1 MHRTART
8 SFVLIIF
15 AQFFIPSLSAA
26 TATTKATPAVEF
38 SRRFGSSGGDNI
50 QAVAVD
56 REGNTYFAGFT
67 NSADY
72 PLVNPLPVPA
82 PAPPES
88 RRVGFLTKLSPD
100 GSTILYSTYLGGS
113 DGWDAALDVAV
124 DSAGN
129 AYVVG
134 GVQSSDLPVTT
145 GTQPFGGA
153 EDAFLIVLDP
163 EGDILFSTYFG
174 GEGNDLAWQVAVVDD
189 GTAWIAGTTS
199 SPDLPLR
206 DALFP
211 EQQRLFL
218 ARFDPKTS
226 DLLYATYFGG
236 GSAYP
241 SGLAIGPSRDVYL
254 SGSADSEFPT
264 TPGAFQ
270 TGIRGGSDAFVAR
283 LAGDGSRLVYS
294 TLLGG
299 SSGEFWSTVSVGR
312 DGTAYVVGSTISQDF
327 PTTPDAVQPTDPDPG
342 RPGGPPDIP
351 AKGWDAFLVKLDPD
365 GSATS
370 YGTYLGGTYTQD
382 SEHNGQDYGIE
393 VSLDEA
399 ENVYVGGRVY
409 ESEQFP
415 VKKAFQP
422 APNRQTDGF
431 VAKFGAGSMRLEWCS
446 FLGGDSS
453 DTLLDLA
460 VTPDGDVYTVMHSF
474 SQNFP
479 SVPADQTVGRIV
491 ATKIGSTNVM
501 IDRLEIA
508 STSDKP
514 LRLRIVGERFKPT
527 AQVFIGDDAAPW
539 PGVVFKSSEVLVLR
553 GAGLEARFP
562 IGVAIRVRVVNPKGG
577 SATYE
582 FTRAGFS
589 SSS

>member
-8 SFVLIIF
+8 SLVLILLAPFI
-15 AQFFIPSLSAA
+15 IPSLSAA
-26 TATTKATPAVEF
+26 PATTRATPAVEF
-38 SRRFGSSGGDNI
+38 SRRFGSPDGDDI

-56 REGNTYFAGFT
+56 REGNAYFAGFT
-67 NSADY
+67 ISADY

-82 PAPPES
+82 PAPSGS
-88 RRVGFLTKLSPD
+88 RTAGVLTKLSPD

-113 DGWDAALDVAV
+113 NGWDAALDVAV

-129 AYVVG
+129 IYVVG
-134 GVQSSDLPVTT
+134 GARSSDLPVTM

-153 EDAFLIVLDP
+153 EDAFLVVLDP

-174 GEGNDLAWQVAVVDD
+174 GEGDDLAWKVAVVDD
-189 GTAWIAGTTS
+189 GTVWIAGTTD

-211 EQQRLFL
+211 EQRRLFL
-218 ARFDPKTS
+218 ARFDPSTS
-226 DLLYATYFGG
+226 DLLYATYFGSES
-236 GSAYP
+236 GSFAYP
-241 SGLAIGPSRDVYL
+241 SGLAIGPSRDLYL
-254 SGSADSEFPT
+254 SGSAEYGFPT

-270 TGIRGGSDAFVAR
+270 TEIRGRSDAFVAR
-283 LAGDGSRLVYS
+283 FAADGSRLVYS

-299 SSGEFWSTVSVGR
+299 SSGEFPSTVSVGR
-312 DGTAYVVGSTISQDF
+312 DSTVYVVGSTISQDF

-351 AKGWDAFLVKLDPD
+351 EKGWDAFLVKLDPD
-365 GSATS
+365 GRAIS
-370 YGTYLGGTYTQD
+370 YGTYLGGTFTQD
-382 SEHNGQDYGIE
+382 TEHNGQDFGVE

-399 ENVYVGGRVY
+399 ENVYVGGIVY

-431 VAKFGAGSMRLEWCS
+431 VAKFVAGSMRLEWCS
-446 FLGGDSS
+446 FLGGDSG
-453 DTLLDLA
+453 DTLTDLA
-460 VTPDGDVYTVMHSF
+460 VTPEGDVFTVIHTL

-479 SVPADQTVGRIV
+479 YVPADQTVGSIV
-491 ATKIGSTNVM
+491 ATKIGSTDVL
-501 IDRLEIA
+501 IDRIEVA
-508 STSDKP
+508 SQSDKP
-514 LRLRIVGERFKPT
+514 LRLRIVGERFKTT
-527 AQVFIGDDAAPW
+527 AQVFIGEDAAPW
-539 PGVVFKSSEVLVLR
+539 PGVVFKSAEVLILR
-553 GAGLEARFP
+553 GPGLEARFP
-562 IGVAIRVRVVNPKGG
+562 TGVATRVRVVNPKGG

-582 FTRAGFS
+582 FTRQ
-589 SSS
+589 